1 MSIIQT
7 TPEAEAT
14 GLVAEQYEHDRRA
27 LGYVPSHTR
36 MMSMNPEAAAAWD
49 ALVRAIVS
57 SMDLRRYE
65 LITLAAARGTRSQHC
80 RLAHGNRTLALGL
93 FDEDELMGIATSSAA
108 SELSEAGLSE
118 AEIAMM
124 TFAEKV
130 STDAASMTDAD
141 SLVLRSH
148 GFSDREIVDIALA
161 AAVRNYYG
169 KALQALAVEVD
180 VPPTLSEP
188 LREAL
193 TRGL

>member
-1 MSIIQT
+1 MSIIRT
-7 TPEAEAT
+7 IPDSEAT
-14 GLVAEQYEHDRRA
+14 GLVAEQYERERSA
-27 LGYVPSHTR
+27 LGYVPSHAR
-36 MMSMNPEAAAAWD
+36 VMSVNPEAVAAWES
-49 ALVRAIVS
+49 LVRAIVAS
-57 SMDLRRYE
+57 LGLRRYE

-93 FDEDELMGIATSSAA
+93 FDEDDVVRIA
-108 SELSEAGLSE
+108 SEASASDLAEAGLSD

-124 TFAEKV
+124 AFAEKV

-141 SLVLRSH
+141 SLELRAH

-188 LREAL
+188 VREAL
-193 TRGL
+193 VRGL